1 MSKKAPEVSVI
12 VIHYGKVRLLGE
24 CLGSLK
30 FIEAPSVEVLILSNS
45 PRDAELNVL
54 IKQHP
59 DKRFIFTEMNLGYAG
74 GCNRA
79 MEEASGRYLFI
90 LNNDVVLDSDCLTP
104 LFELCENDDKIALAQ
119 PKILSLADKKR
130 FEYSGAAGGLIDRY
144 GYPFAAG
151 RVFDEVEFDRGQY
164 EVTTEIFWASGA
176 ALFARKEAVLKAG
189 GMDASFFAYMEEI
202 DLAWRMH
209 LLGYKV
215 VYVPEASV
223 YHLGSAGMERKG
235 ARHLYLNHR
244 NNLVMVLKNYSAL
257 TLLRV
262 LPPRLALEGATIVYA
277 LLRENPLRAK
287 AIAKATL
294 NVAREFFAILRERKK
309 VQAMRVVDD
318 KTIEK
323 KMFSGSIALEY
334 FIKKHKT
341 IEEIPGV
348 KERPYSLLEKRK

>member
-12 VIHYGKVRLLGE
+12 IIHYGNARLLRE
-24 CLGSLK
+24 CLASIK

-45 PRDAELNVL
+45 PRDAELDAL
-54 IKQHP
+54 ITKHS
-59 DKRFIFTEMNLGYAG
+59 DKRFIFTETNLGYAG

-79 MEEASGRYLFI
+79 IKETAGKYLFI
-90 LNNDVVLDSDCLTP
+90 LNNDVVLGSDCLTP
-104 LFELCENDDKIALAQ
+104 LVELCKNDDKIALAQ
-119 PKILSLADKKR
+119 PKILSLADRKS

-151 RVFDEVEFDRGQY
+151 RVFDEVELDRGQY

-244 NNLVMVLKNYSAL
+244 NNLVMVLKNYSAYS
-257 TLLRV
+257 LLRV
-262 LPPRLALEGATIVYA
+262 LPPRLALEGATMVYA

-287 AIAKATL
+287 AIVKAAL
-294 NVAREFFAILRERKK
+294 NVARGLFAILKERKK

-334 FIKKHKT
+334 FIKKRKT
-341 IEEIPGV
+341 IGEMPGV
-348 KERPYSLLEKRK
+348 RQRPYSP

>member
-1 MSKKAPEVSVI
+1 MSKKTPEVSVI
-12 VIHYGKVRLLGE
+12 VIHYGESRLLRD

-30 FIEAPSVEVLILSNS
+30 FIDGPSVEVLILSNS
-45 PRDAELNVL
+45 PRDAELDAL

-59 DKRFIFTEMNLGYAG
+59 DKRFIFTETNLGYAG
-74 GCNRA
+74 GFNRA
-79 MEEASGRYLFI
+79 MEAASGRYLFI
-90 LNNDVVLDSDCLTP
+90 LNNDVVLGSDCLTP
-104 LFELCENDDKIALAQ
+104 LVELCENDDKIALAQ

-130 FEYSGAAGGLIDRY
+130 FEYSGAAGGLIDRF

-176 ALFARKEAVLKAG
+176 ALFARKSAVVEAG

-209 LLGYKV
+209 LLAYKV
-215 VYVPEASV
+215 LYVPKASI

-244 NNLVMVLKNYSAL
+244 NNLVMVLKNYSAYS
-257 TLLRV
+257 LLRV
-262 LPPRLALEGATIVYA
+262 LPLRLALEGATMVYA
-277 LLRENPLRAK
+277 LFRENPLRAK
-287 AIAKATL
+287 AIVKAAL
-294 NVAREFFAILRERKK
+294 NVARGLFAILKERKK

-318 KTIEK
+318 KTIGK
-323 KMFSGSIALEY
+323 KMFSGSIAMEY
-334 FIKKHKT
+334 FIKKRKT

-348 KERPYSLLEKRK
+348 QQRPYSP

>member
-1 MSKKAPEVSVI
+1 MSKKAPKVSVI
-12 VIHYGKVRLLGE
+12 VIHYGESRLLGD
-24 CLGSLK
+24 CLASLK
-30 FIEAPSVEVLILSNS
+30 FIDGPSVEVLILSNS
-45 PRDAELNVL
+45 PRDAGLTAL

-59 DKRFIFTEMNLGYAG
+59 DKRFIFTEANLGYAG

-79 MEEASGRYLFI
+79 LEEVCGKYLFI

-104 LFELCENDDKIALAQ
+104 LLKLCESDDRIALAQ
-119 PKILSLADKKR
+119 PKILSLADKKS

-151 RVFDEVEFDRGQY
+151 RIFDEVEPDRGQY
-164 EVTTEIFWASGA
+164 EVKTEIFWASGA
-176 ALFARKEAVLKAG
+176 ALFARKEAVIKAG
-189 GMDASFFAYMEEI
+189 SMDESFFAYMEEI

-215 VYVPEASV
+215 VYLPEASV
-223 YHLGSAGMERKG
+223 YHLGSAGMKRTST
-235 ARHLYLNHR
+235 RHLYLNHR
-244 NNLVMVLKNYSAL
+244 NNLVMVIKNYSAL

-262 LPPRLALEGATIVYA
+262 LPVRLALEGATMAYA

-287 AIAKATL
+287 AIVKAAL
-294 NVAREFFAILRERKK
+294 NVTREFFDILRERKK

-318 KTIEK
+318 KAIEE
-323 KMFSGSIALEY
+323 KMLGGSIALEY
-334 FIKKHKT
+334 FIKKRKT

-348 KERPYSLLEKRK
+348 KERPYFLLEKRK